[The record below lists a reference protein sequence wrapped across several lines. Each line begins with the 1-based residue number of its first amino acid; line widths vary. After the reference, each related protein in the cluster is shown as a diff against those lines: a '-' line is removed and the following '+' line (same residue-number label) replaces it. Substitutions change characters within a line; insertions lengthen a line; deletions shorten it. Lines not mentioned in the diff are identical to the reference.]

1 MRYVIWWMLS
11 WNFLPVAFLPIDL
24 FATPLRVGFGQ
35 AELTPPLGTPSAG
48 FSERATTGMQ
58 GVHDPLLAMA
68 VWIDDGEEQLVI
80 CSVDHLGFTHEMV
93 RSITEKIHE
102 QALLKNSKIFIAS
115 SHTHSGGGAY
125 LNIPVIGEILAG
137 KYDGEITQ
145 FYINQTVQAILQAY
159 QNQTP
164 AKLGVGYGH
173 AECLSQYRGTWP
185 QDLSPLHDV
194 AIIKITRLDDT
205 PLAVL
210 FNYPIHPTVLNKKN
224 LFFSADF
231 VGYARQHLQAFLG
244 EHVHPIYL
252 NGAQGDIVPVPSFEK
267 NLFDAC
273 DHLGKSLAETVQ
285 KIWKETETFDSVKI
299 ETKTHRYRFSTQVN
313 PFGLGLG
320 LEHYESELS
329 VIVLNKTHA
338 FVTIPGELSC
348 FYDRR
353 FKELGKEMGFT
364 HVSVLGLTNDAH
376 GYIIS
381 PDSWRH
387 KTFESRLSF
396 GGENYGEF
404 VEKQVQQ
411 LLQALSPQKQY
422 PTVFSD

>member
-1 MRYVIWWMLS
+1 M
-11 WNFLPVAFLPIDL
+11 AL
-24 FATPLRVGFGQ
+24 FANHLRVGFGQ
-35 AELTPPLGTPSAG
+35 ADITPPLGTPSAG
-48 FSERATTGMQ
+48 YSERATTGMQ

-68 VWIDDGEEQLVI
+68 VWIDHGEKQLVL

-93 RSITEKIHE
+93 QSIIDKIH
-102 QALLKNSKIFIAS
+102 AHTLLKNSEIFIAS

-137 KYDGEITQ
+137 KYNAKITQ

-159 QNQTP
+159 QNQIP
-164 AKLGVGYGH
+164 AKLGVGYGK
-173 AECLSQYRGTWP
+173 AECLSHYRGTWP
-185 QDLSPLHDV
+185 QNISPLNDV
-194 AIIKITRLDDT
+194 AIIKITHLDGT

-224 LFFSADF
+224 VLFSADF
-231 VGYARQHLQAFLG
+231 VGYARHYLQASLG
-244 EHVHPIYL
+244 EEVHPIYL
-252 NGAQGDIVPVPSFEK
+252 NGAQGDVVPAPSFVK

-273 DHLGKSLAETVQ
+273 DHLGKSLAETVK
-285 KIWKETETFDSVKI
+285 KIWSETETYDSVKI
-299 ETKTHRYRFSTQVN
+299 ETKTYRYRFLTQVN

-320 LEHYESELS
+320 LDNYESELS

-348 FYDRR
+348 FYDQR
-353 FKELGKEMGFT
+353 FKELGKEMGFS
-364 HVSVLGLTNDAH
+364 HVSIFGLTNDAH

-387 KTFESRLSF
+387 KTFESTLSF

-404 VEKQVQQ
+404 CEKKIQE
-411 LLQALSPQKQY
+411 LLQSLSSPEQHQ
-422 PTVFSD
+422 TVSSD